1 MINDVF
7 NFLIDNRD
15 ELSLIYSNTHSFEN
29 KNIYIY
35 ETKDS
40 IITLTMDKQKKP
52 SRPLSIDIRRK

>member
-15 ELSLIYSNTHSFEN
+15 KLSLIYSNTNSFED

-40 IITLTMDKQKKP
+40 IITLTTDKHTKP
-52 SRPLSIDIRRK
+52 LDIDIRRK

>member
-40 IITLTMDKQKKP
+40 IITLTMDKH